1 MGQEKSGRSGIN
13 FRIILAIILL
23 MSAIVVLAVLI
34 FRPQPIQI
42 VLETG
47 QEVASK
53 SSDYFSVST
62 VVILLICAFLIGAAI
77 TYLFYNAEDKKIF
90 TRTSK
95 ETSREGY
102 GNSEFYN
109 KLIPLLRDDE
119 KRAVHMLR
127 EHKGEMLQNELVLK
141 LGTSK
146 VKTTRI
152 LASLERKEIIERH
165 RHGMTN
171 KVKLKD
177 M

>member
-1 MGQEKSGRSGIN
+1 MKYIGGN
-13 FRIILAIILL
+13 FRVIIAIVLL
-23 MSAIVVLAVLI
+23 ISAIVVLAVLI

-62 VVILLICAFLIGAAI
+62 VVVLLVCAFLIGAAI
-77 TYLFYNAEDKKIF
+77 TYLFYNSEDKAKKILDGKPVEK
-90 TRTSK
+90 RK
-95 ETSREGY
+95 NELE
-102 GNSEFYN
+102 NSEVYN

-119 KRAVHMLR
+119 KRVVHMIC
-127 EHKGEMLQNELVLK
+127 EHKGEILQNELVLK
-141 LGTSK
+141 LGLSK

-152 LASLERKEIIERH
+152 LASLERKEIIERR

-171 KVKLKD
+171 KVKFKD